1 MMDCK
6 RLREVLDAYVDR
18 ELSADAIA
26 QADAHIAECDACR
39 RAVEGLSRLREAV
52 KTAVGT
58 PQPSPELSQR
68 VRSLIAPRWYQAAA
82 VQAVAAALIL
92 AGALAFFV
100 PTVRGAAATALDYV
114 SLKLDDSRQ
123 VVLEG
128 KLLCRDCQ
136 LEKQYGYHAMCPLTG
151 HHGWLQTG
159 DGRLWSILE
168 GSASQDLIHN
178 SALLGREVKIQGR
191 IFRRAG
197 SIEVK
202 TYQLL

>member
-1 MMDCK
+1 MDCK

-18 ELSADAIA
+18 ELSADAIT
-26 QADAHIAECDACR
+26 QADAHIAECGACR
-39 RAVEGLSRLREAV
+39 GAVEGIRRLREAV
-52 KTAVGT
+52 RTAVGN
-58 PQPSPELSQR
+58 PEPSLELSLR
-68 VRSLIAPRWYQAAA
+68 VRNLIAPRWYQIAV
-82 VQAVAAALIL
+82 VQAIAATLVL
-92 AGALAFFV
+92 AGALTLFV
-100 PTVRGAAATALDYV
+100 PSVRGTAATALDYV
-114 SLKLDDSRQ
+114 SLKLDDSRP

-151 HHGWLQTG
+151 HHGWLATS

>member
-18 ELSADAIA
+18 ELSPDAMA
-26 QADAHIAECDACR
+26 QADAHIGECGACR
-39 RAVEGLSRLREAV
+39 HAVEGLGRLREAV
-52 KTAVGT
+52 RAAVGN
-58 PQPSPELSQR
+58 PEPSPELSDR
-68 VRSLIAPRWYQAAA
+68 VRSLIAPRWYRVAA
-82 VQAVAAALIL
+82 VQAAAATLVL
-92 AGALAFFV
+92 AVAMLFI
-100 PTVRGAAATALDYV
+100 PSVRGGTATALDYL
-114 SLKLDDSRQ
+114 SFRLDDSRP

-151 HHGWLQTG
+151 HHGWLATS

-178 SALLGREVKIQGR
+178 SALLGREVRIQGR

>member
-52 KTAVGT
+52 KTAVGN
-58 PQPSPELSQR
+58 PHPSPGLSQR

-82 VQAVAAALIL
+82 VQAVAATLIL

-151 HHGWLQTG
+151 HHGWLQTS

-168 GSASQDLIHN
+168 GKASQDLIHN

-197 SIEVK
+197 SIEVQS
-202 TYQLL
+202 YQLL